1 MLRTKE
7 LFFILIFINSSVK
20 SNPSSLSFA
29 GFQKCTINLNLLSR
43 IEFKLD
49 IAENLVSTQAE
60 NMNYLKLTI
69 YLGYNFTAS
78 LSFHAP
84 NKIHLD
90 GKFCSVI
97 IFMEK
102 RTPEFYRYFIKNNL
116 LTSRTLTSYIFIRHY
131 SFPEKFEWT
140 HPARKF
146 HWVISLL
153 YKRRR
158 VEIAGTRIL
167 MECPLCKDGFID
179 VPNFTEIL
187 RDHIP
192 PKEWDVSTGKNIL
205 STCQSG
211 MVTFQIISEHV
222 NITPALRYV
231 SDFGG
236 KFIPI
241 HGSAFFQ
248 ETPGLFETSGSNSF
262 RLMHSYRIFYCYDK
276 YSTGEVEMQMAMW
289 ISPFDPWVWG
299 ALISSL
305 ITSGVLIGQKFDLV
319 FKISHFLEN
328 VWLLIAE
335 LLIQPSYRG
344 TNDKYFVAQI
354 VSLNLLMVSLLY
366 ENLITTR
373 VVAPNL
379 TQPYQNIVPLFN
391 AGFKL
396 CHSYCSWLF

>member
-1 MLRTKE
+1 
-7 LFFILIFINSSVK
+7 
-20 SNPSSLSFA
+20 
-29 GFQKCTINLNLLSR
+29 
-43 IEFKLD
+43 
-49 IAENLVSTQAE
+49 
-60 NMNYLKLTI
+60 
-69 YLGYNFTAS
+69 
-78 LSFHAP
+78 
-84 NKIHLD
+84 
-90 GKFCSVI
+90 
-97 IFMEK
+97 
-102 RTPEFYRYFIKNNL
+102 
-116 LTSRTLTSYIFIRHY
+116 
-131 SFPEKFEWT
+131 
-140 HPARKF
+140 
-146 HWVISLL
+146 
-153 YKRRR
+153 
-158 VEIAGTRIL
+158 
-167 MECPLCKDGFID
+167 
-179 VPNFTEIL
+179 
-187 RDHIP
+187 
-192 PKEWDVSTGKNIL
+192 
-205 STCQSG
+205 
-211 MVTFQIISEHV
+211 
-222 NITPALRYV
+222 
-231 SDFGG
+231 
-236 KFIPI
+236 
-241 HGSAFFQ
+241 
-248 ETPGLFETSGSNSF
+248 
-262 RLMHSYRIFYCYDK
+262 MHSYRIFYCYDK

>member
-205 STCQSG
+205 VTHCPAEEETTSPKNCPSSPWILQSPGTSTIYVHAVDLSKWDGHVSNHFRTCQ
-211 MVTFQIISEHV
+211 H
-222 NITPALRYV
+222 
-231 SDFGG
+231 
-236 KFIPI
+236 
-241 HGSAFFQ
+241 
-248 ETPGLFETSGSNSF
+248 NSRASIRF
-262 RLMHSYRIFYCYDK
+262 RLWWEIHTNPWFRIF
-276 YSTGEVEMQMAMW
+276 SGNTR
-289 ISPFDPWVWG
+289 
-299 ALISSL
+299 LI
-305 ITSGVLIGQKFDLV
+305 
-319 FKISHFLEN
+319 
-328 VWLLIAE
+328 
-335 LLIQPSYRG
+335 
-344 TNDKYFVAQI
+344 
-354 VSLNLLMVSLLY
+354 
-366 ENLITTR
+366 
-373 VVAPNL
+373 
-379 TQPYQNIVPLFN
+379 
-391 AGFKL
+391 
-396 CHSYCSWLF
+396 